1 MKSLKYKKYIYIYA
15 WSKKRQFSH
24 WSEFQTIKHY
34 NHLYAQYNLAVLCVL
49 NSRFQSNSHKISII
63 PYHPWLHFYTKNPT
77 LCGFKILKIHS
88 TLNSIKQ
95 ETQHKISKK
104 KLKIFVLD
112 KAHILWMSLLY
123 SITISRV
130 NFTA

>member
-1 MKSLKYKKYIYIYA
+1 MKSLKYKTKNTYILGL
-15 WSKKRQFSH
+15 KRDNSVIGQNLKPLNI
-24 WSEFQTIKHY
+24 TC

-95 ETQHKISKK
+95 ETQLKVSKK
-104 KLKIFVLD
+104 KLNIFVLD
-112 KAHILWMSLLY
+112 KAHILLH

-130 NFTA
+130 NLTA